1 MAETRRSEQTLPP
14 EIPALE
20 PERELPAATT
30 RSNPRLNEAAEAIG
44 SALGNATRQAQNAR
58 NRFSVIRGG
67 GAEGPPASEQIKQ
80 AAREKISTA
89 QEKVEELR
97 EQAGVVVEQARN
109 RATAALDDIRVK
121 TSRLA
126 QDVKDSAV
134 ERARVVRLRAT
145 RFSNER
151 PLAVIG
157 AIGGAAFLLGIFL
170 RLGRGKRG

>member
-14 EIPALE
+14 DIPALE

-67 GAEGPPASEQIKQ
+67 AGGPAASEQLKQ
-80 AAREKISTA
+80 AAREKISAA

-97 EQAGVVVEQARN
+97 DQAGAVVEQARN
-109 RATAALDDIRVK
+109 RATAALEGARVK
-121 TSRLA
+121 TSRIA

-170 RLGRGKRG
+170 RIGRGKRG

>member
-14 EIPALE
+14 DIPALE

-67 GAEGPPASEQIKQ
+67 AGGPAASEQLKQ
-80 AAREKISTA
+80 AAREKISAA
-89 QEKVEELR
+89 QEKVEEFR
-97 EQAGVVVEQARN
+97 DQAGAVVEQARN
-109 RATAALDDIRVK
+109 RATAALEGARVK
-121 TSRLA
+121 TSRIA

-170 RLGRGKRG
+170 RIGRGKRG